1 MNSGTPYIGT
11 KISLISKSEIK
22 YEGILYAIDTK
33 NATVT
38 LANVRS
44 FGTEDR
50 EVEKYIPPRDEQFE
64 FIVFRGQDIK
74 DLHVCEAPQQN
85 PDHAKSHLPQDPAIV
100 QTGLPNS
107 GYSHFHTPP
116 VSYPQVPSY
125 GPFGGLPTYPG
136 YPPGM
141 GHRPLPGRMQP
152 HMGMM
157 APGPMLPQRIG
168 TPPSVPPM
176 AMARSHTPSPETV
189 LPVSS
194 HSSTGTARAEDTQT
208 KSTSQQGT
216 QTVSTKKKPSSR
228 PSSRRNSEDKTAQSP
243 QAKKKEEVK
252 VEKET
257 TNKETSSKETSSK
270 ETTVLKQAPQP
281 QRQRQGGNRRS
292 QGRRG
297 GSTVT
302 APRSAGP
309 VKFEGEFDFESSNAK
324 FNKEEIEEE
333 LQQKLHENLRIT
345 NEDENAVNGT
355 FEADLIQ
362 DRAQSPVSY
371 YDSSKSFFDS
381 ISCEAMD
388 RDKNRRVHPS
398 WQQERKVNMETFG
411 VTGDMRQGGRWR
423 GRGRGGFRGGR
434 GSNRNQGRDEGS
446 PGGRGNQGRD
456 EGSQG
461 GRGVY
466 RGGRG
471 GQRRGR
477 SRVWMDSSTNRED
490 KIPSKSLNKRPPV
503 TSSGDATAK
512 A

>member
-50 EVEKYIPPRDEQFE
+50 EVEKYIAPRDEQFE

-85 PDHAKSHLPQDPAIV
+85 QERVNAHLPQDPAIV

-107 GYSHFHTPP
+107 SYAPYHAPP
-116 VSYPQVPSY
+116 VSYPQVPSFSPY
-125 GPFGGLPTYPG
+125 GGLPSYGG
-136 YPPGM
+136 YPPGLA
-141 GHRPLPGRMQP
+141 HRPTMPGRMQHP
-152 HMGMM
+152 MGMM
-157 APGPMLPQRIG
+157 QPGPMMPQRIG
-168 TPPSVPPM
+168 TPPSVAPM

-189 LPVSS
+189 LPVA
-194 HSSTGTARAEDTQT
+194 SSTTTANPKAEDTHPI
-208 KSTSQQGT
+208 KTSQQGT
-216 QTVSTKKKPSSR
+216 QTVTRKKRPSSR
-228 PSSRRNSEDKTAQSP
+228 PSSRRNSDDRTVQQLQEQ
-243 QAKKKEEVK
+243 KKEEVK
-252 VEKET
+252 VEKE
-257 TNKETSSKETSSK
+257 KISKETDVK
-270 ETTVLKQAPQP
+270 ETTVETPAPQP

-297 GSTVT
+297 ASVTRGSRTR
-302 APRSAGP
+302 PGGSS

-333 LQQKLHENLRIT
+333 LQQKLHDNLRIT
-345 NEDENAVNGT
+345 NEDENTVNGMAET
-355 FEADLIQ
+355 DMIQ
-362 DRAQSPVSY
+362 DRTENEDNY

-381 ISCEAMD
+381 ISCEAVD
-388 RDKNRRVHPS
+388 RDRNRRAHPS
-398 WQQERKVNMETFG
+398 WQQERKVNLETFG
-411 VTGDMRQGGRWR
+411 VTGGPRQGGRGR

-434 GSNRNQGRDEGS
+434 GGNRNQGRDEGN
-446 PGGRGNQGRD
+446 PGGRGG
-456 EGSQG
+456 
-461 GRGVY
+461 Y

-471 GQRRGR
+471 GSRGGR
-477 SRVWMDSSTNRED
+477 SRGWVDHRFNRED
-490 KIPSKSLNKRPPV
+490 KLSPKTLTKGPPV
-503 TSSGDATAK
+503 ASGGEATAK